1 MYRYQPQIS
10 VFDLVSTLSRAMDL
24 IHPVL
29 SNHHLQVAYI
39 SSCLAR
45 ELGYDAQEEADL
57 ILAAAMHDIGALR
70 TEERLEAL
78 QFDDH
83 YLQAH
88 AEIGY
93 RFLQGFSPLNRLAE
107 AVRYHHHPWHFG
119 RGQEKQGVPVPEISH
134 LIHLADRIAVQFN
147 NGQAPLLQTEAT
159 RTKIQAASGSIF
171 CPRHVEAFLDLS
183 EREAFWLDLATGFM
197 PIQAILARRVGSDII
212 EADIDSLI
220 DFARFF
226 ARIVDFRSPMNATHS
241 SGVAAIARMLAGFC
255 GFSALECQL
264 MLIAGYLHDL
274 GKLAVPPAILEK
286 PGKLN
291 FQERAIVKSHSYYT
305 YQLLNDLAGMDV
317 ITFWA
322 AYHHERLDGKG
333 YPFRITASELPL
345 GSQIMS
351 VADVYSAIMEDR
363 PYREGMSPAQSRHVL
378 GKMVQEEALN
388 GDLVQILLQNVDEVE
403 ACRIDAQQQSAI
415 EYRAIVH

>member
-1 MYRYQPQIS
+1 
-10 VFDLVSTLSRAMDL
+10 MDL
-24 IHPVL
+24 
-29 SNHHLQVAYI
+29 
-39 SSCLAR
+39 
-45 ELGYDAQEEADL
+45 
-57 ILAAAMHDIGALR
+57 AA
-70 TEERLEAL
+70 
-78 QFDDH
+78 
-83 YLQAH
+83 
-88 AEIGY
+88 
-93 RFLQGFSPLNRLAE
+93 GF
-107 AVRYHHHPWHFG
+107 
-119 RGQEKQGVPVPEISH
+119 
-134 LIHLADRIAVQFN
+134 
-147 NGQAPLLQTEAT
+147 T
-159 RTKIQAASGSIF
+159 
-171 CPRHVEAFLDLS
+171 
-183 EREAFWLDLATGFM
+183 
-197 PIQAILARRVGSDII
+197 PIQTILARRVGSDII